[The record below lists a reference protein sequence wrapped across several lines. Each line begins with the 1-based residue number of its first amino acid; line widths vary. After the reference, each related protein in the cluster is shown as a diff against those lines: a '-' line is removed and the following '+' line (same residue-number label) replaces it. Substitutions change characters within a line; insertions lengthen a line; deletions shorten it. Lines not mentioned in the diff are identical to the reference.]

1 MSSRLKAAAAS
12 RTLSTFSCDIDRAVS
27 RELLSTAG
35 AIIGAMVE
43 DSVEWLNGT
52 ALAAWLEAR
61 PEWRPELLSAGAA
74 RAFGRWRAGGAAS
87 IWTADEVLTRLEI
100 PLLDVP
106 NEVGLPCPAAGAR
119 RAPLPRHVDT
129 KWSRE
134 FFATHSHD
142 GAQNSSPAGRFA
154 CKYAERRR

>member
-61 PEWRPELLSAGAA
+61 PEWDYERLSVNAA

-87 IWTADEVLTRLEI
+87 SWVADRILTQLEV

-106 NEVGLPCPAAGAR
+106 NEFGV
-119 RAPLPRHVDT
+119 
-129 KWSRE
+129 
-134 FFATHSHD
+134 
-142 GAQNSSPAGRFA
+142 
-154 CKYAERRR
+154 